1 MKNENPTPTMKD
13 VAREAGVA
21 LGTVSKVFN
30 GIHVGESYRIRVEE
44 AAKKLG
50 YQVNEYARGLK
61 TNKTNAVAVIMPSLN
76 NPYFS
81 LLTHELSKALAHR
94 GYRTTLFITDFD
106 PQAEQACIRLMKQ
119 NKVDGAIGLTYN
131 PDLVLDEK
139 LPFVAID
146 RYFSATV
153 PCVAS
158 DNFGGGSLAARKLS
172 ELGCKK
178 LAFIRTASAVPGE
191 TDKRRHGFESYCLS
205 KKLDYEILELI
216 DTEDSDPRFEEFLRE
231 HLQDGKMTIDGI
243 FCGTDRMACV
253 IVRLLEKLGVRVPE
267 DVQVIGFDGLRVF
280 GDQEYYCSTIVQP
293 VEAIAQ
299 TCVNIILSEDR
310 ATVPAMIHL
319 PVTFG
324 AGRTTKELRHGE

>member
-1 MKNENPTPTMKD
+1 MKNENSMPTMKD
-13 VAREAGVA
+13 VAKEAGVA

-30 GIHVGESYRIRVEE
+30 GIPVGESYRLKVEE
-44 AAKKLG
+44 AARKLG
-50 YQVNEYARGLK
+50 YQVNQYARGLK
-61 TNKTNAVAVIMPSLN
+61 TNKTNCVALIIPSVTH
-76 NPYFS
+76 PYFAM
-81 LLTHELSKALAHR
+81 LTQELSRALSQR
-94 GYRTTLFITDFD
+94 GMRSMLFITDFD
-106 PQAEQACIRLMKQ
+106 PQAEQSCIQMMQQ

-158 DNFGGGSLAARKLS
+158 DNFGGGSLAAQKLA

-178 LAFIRTASAVPGE
+178 LAFIRTASSVPGE

-216 DTEDSDPRFEEFLRE
+216 DTSEDDPRVEEFLRSYME
-231 HLQDGKMTIDGI
+231 DGKLTIDGI

-253 IVRLLEKLGVRVPE
+253 IRRLLARMEVRVPE
-267 DVQVIGFDGLRVF
+267 DVQIIGFDGLRVF
-280 GDQEYYCSTIVQP
+280 GDQEFYCSTIIQP

-299 TCVNIILSEDR
+299 TCVNILLSEDR
-310 ATVPAMIHL
+310 ATIPAMVCL
-319 PVTFG
+319 PVTYG
-324 AGRTTKELRHGE
+324 AGGTTRE